1 MPLVVANA
9 GPLHYLVLT
18 GDIELLPKLF
28 ECVLVPQ
35 MVREELANAEAPQA
49 VRDWIAR
56 APGWL
61 DVRPAHPG
69 AEDVAVA
76 KLDDGER
83 AAIALALA
91 VKAELV
97 LMDDREGVGI
107 ARGRALAVT
116 GTLGVLDLAA
126 RRGLIDLA
134 AAFERRKTPTF
145 YYRQVL
151 LKALLAARHQARLR
165 AIVRHADFRI
175 GAEFLRRPAVAL
187 HRHRH
192 AHDRRHPHRSGRGW
206 RFASVG
212 RSPERS
218 RSGGRGLVQG
228 TALRRRRERIRR
240 K

>member
-1 MPLVVANA
+1 M
-9 GPLHYLVLT
+9 
-18 GDIELLPKLF
+18 
-28 ECVLVPQ
+28 
-35 MVREELANAEAPQA
+35 
-49 VRDWIAR
+49 RDWIAR

-69 AEDVAVA
+69 ANDVAVA

-187 HRHRH
+187 HRHRR
-192 AHDRRHPHRSGRGW
+192 AHNCRHPHRSVRGW
-206 RFASVG
+206 RFASAAPH
-212 RSPERS
+212 PERR
-218 RSGGRGLVQG
+218 RSGGRGLV
-228 TALRRRRERIRR
+228 
-240 K
+240 

>member
-1 MPLVVANA
+1 MPLVVADA

-28 ECVLVPQ
+28 ERVLVPQ
-35 MVREELANAEAPQA
+35 VVRDELANAEAPQA

-56 APGWL
+56 APSWL

-69 AEDVAVA
+69 VDDVAGA
-76 KLDDGER
+76 KLDEGER

-107 ARGRALAVT
+107 VRDRGLDVT

-134 AAFERRKTPTF
+134 AAFERLKATTF
-145 YYRQVL
+145 YYRQGL
-151 LKALLAARHQARLR
+151 LDALLA
-165 AIVRHADFRI
+165 RHAT
-175 GAEFLRRPAVAL
+175 RR
-187 HRHRH
+187 
-192 AHDRRHPHRSGRGW
+192 GG
-206 RFASVG
+206 
-212 RSPERS
+212 ERS
-218 RSGGRGLVQG
+218 
-228 TALRRRRERIRR
+228 
-240 K
+240 

>member
-1 MPLVVANA
+1 MPLVVADT

-28 ECVLVPQ
+28 ERVLVPQ
-35 MVREELANAEAPQA
+35 VVRDELANAEAPQA

-69 AEDVAVA
+69 ADDVAVA
-76 KLDDGER
+76 KLDEGER

-107 ARGRALAVT
+107 ARGRGLAVT

-134 AAFERRKTPTF
+134 AAFER
-145 YYRQVL
+145 
-151 LKALLAARHQARLR
+151 LKARPSTTGRDCSMRCWRGTPPGAAESDHETWGLQDRG
-165 AIVRHADFRI
+165 IPP
-175 GAEFLRRPAVAL
+175 RRPAVGPVL
-187 HRHRH
+187 L
-192 AHDRRHPHRSGRGW
+192 S
-206 RFASVG
+206 S
-212 RSPERS
+212 
-218 RSGGRGLVQG
+218 
-228 TALRRRRERIRR
+228 
-240 K
+240 